1 MSLKSA
7 EKTGVN
13 EYTLALSIDGA
24 SFESAVNKVYNKQ
37 KGKINVPGFRKGK
50 APRKFIEKMYGADV
64 FYDDALEEVFPA
76 VYEAAVK
83 ESGISPVDSPRDFDI
98 EVIGVDGVA
107 LTCKVTVKP
116 EITLGD
122 YKGLSAVREDVSVTA
137 EEVEHEIEHAQ
148 KHNARQV
155 DVDDR
160 AVQDKDIVNIDFEGF
175 VDGVAFDGGKAEGH
189 ELTIGSGQFIPGFEE
204 QLIGH
209 SIGESFDINVKFP
222 EEYGSEELA
231 GKDSVFKINLNSIRV
246 EELPELDDEFAK
258 DVSEF
263 DTFEEY
269 KKDVEA
275 SLLKKKQESAD
286 KNFETAVL
294 DALAEQVEG
303 EIPDVMVEKAID
315 NIITDFE
322 YRLQSS
328 GMNFDMYLQYTGM
341 DRDAFRENYREGAL
355 KSVKTE
361 LALEKIVEAEKI
373 EIADEDV
380 EAEYASMAEQYNME
394 ADKIKGIVPAE
405 HVKQDLTSKKAIAL
419 VIDAAVATKAEA
431 PEAEDAPAK
440 KKAGKAKAAESDAE
454 TETKK
459 PAKKAAKK
467 KEEAAEVADE
477 A

>member
-24 SFESAVNKVYNKQ
+24 AFEGAVNKVYHKQ

-50 APRKFIEKMYGADV
+50 APRRFIEKMYGENV

-76 VYEAAVK
+76 VYEAAVQ

-98 EVIGVDGVA
+98 EQIGADGVE

-116 EITLGD
+116 EIALGE
-122 YKGLSAVREDVSVTA
+122 YKGLSAAREDVSVTV

-160 AVQDKDIVNIDFEGF
+160 PAQDKDIANIDFEGY

-209 SIGESFDINVKFP
+209 SIGEPFDINVTFP
-222 EEYGSEELA
+222 EEYGAEELA
-231 GKDSVFKINLNSIRV
+231 GKDAVFKIKLNSIRV

-275 SLLKKKQESAD
+275 SILKGKQESAD
-286 KNFETAVL
+286 KKIETAVL
-294 DALAEQVEG
+294 DALAEKVEG

-341 DRDAFRENYREGAL
+341 DREAFRENYRDGAL
-355 KSVKTE
+355 NSVKTE
-361 LALEKIVEAEKI
+361 LALEKIVEAEGI
-373 EIADEDV
+373 VVSEEEI
-380 EAEYASMAEQYNME
+380 EAEYASVAEKYNME
-394 ADKIKGIVPAE
+394 VEKVKGLIPAE
-405 HVKQDLTSKKAIAL
+405 HVKQDLTSKKAIAF
-419 VIDAAVATKAEA
+419 VIDAAVATEPEEA
-431 PEAEDAPAK
+431 DEAEDAPAEK
-440 KKAGKAKAAESDAE
+440 KEAAP
-454 TETKK
+454 KK

-467 KEEAAEVADE
+467 KEEAAEAEEE